1 MRRTLGPLLCELH
14 AHTRWSDGELTVAEL
29 VDLHG
34 RSGFDVLCVT
44 DHVVRSDDPWR
55 FEEGLRFSAIEEA
68 TFPLYLAEIE
78 REAARAW
85 RTYGLLVVPGLEL
98 TFNDTEPV
106 MAAHAVAVGLR
117 EFVSVDDGIAQAM
130 RSAAEA
136 GAAIIAAHPNSAQ
149 DRGSA
154 SAESPV
160 AQPMEIRSS
169 RQDGASARTES
180 PVVQPP
186 ESRSPR
192 TNGPPAETE
201 QVRGRLTMR
210 FSRDAGLRELAHRF
224 ELFNRTQL
232 FGWVADAGLPAVA
245 NGDFHTPQHLRG
257 WKTLLPSRHE
267 EQAVVD
273 YLRTP
278 RPVYLARLDDEL
290 RAAA

>member
-78 REAARAW
+78 REGARAW

-98 TFNDTEPV
+98 TFNDPEPV
-106 MAAHAVAVGLR
+106 MAAHAVAIGLR

-136 GAAIIAAHPNSAQ
+136 GAVIVAAHPNA
-149 DRGSA
+149 D
-154 SAESPV
+154 E
-160 AQPMEIRSS
+160 
-169 RQDGASARTES
+169 
-180 PVVQPP
+180 P
-186 ESRSPR
+186 EL
-192 TNGPPAETE
+192 
-201 QVRGRLTMR
+201 VRGRLTKR
-210 FSRDAGLRELAHRF
+210 FSRDAGLRALAHRF

-232 FGWVADAGLPAVA
+232 FGWVAEADLPAVA
-245 NGDFHTPQHLRG
+245 SGDFHTPAHLKG